1 MTKDKPIQATRARQ
15 LNLPF
20 STLPSFDAPAGSY
33 SRKAAVQEALKR
45 TLRDS
50 HLSREEIA
58 DEMSR
63 LVSEK
68 ITVNHIA
75 NWTAESKNGWRMPL
89 EYAAAFFVITGDA
102 GVIKAAL
109 AGSGIGIMDD
119 KEYAFYEL
127 GKLVAEER
135 QRSKKKRRVMEE
147 LGL

>member
-1 MTKDKPIQATRARQ
+1 MTKKKRFPDTRERQ

-20 STLPSFDAPAGSY
+20 SNLRSFDELAGSY
-33 SRKAAVQEALKR
+33 SRKSAVQEALKR
-45 TLRDS
+45 TLRDCQ
-50 HLSREEIA
+50 LSREEIA

-89 EYAAAFFVITGDA
+89 EYAAAFFVITGDD
-102 GVIKAAL
+102 GVVKAAL
-109 AGSGIGIMDD
+109 SGSGIGIMDD
-119 KEYAFYEL
+119 REYAFYEL
-127 GKLVAEER
+127 GKIVAEER

>member
-1 MTKDKPIQATRARQ
+1 MTKKQPFPARRERQ

-20 STLPSFDAPAGSY
+20 TQLRSFDEAAGSY
-33 SRKAAVQEALKR
+33 SRKSAVQEALKR
-45 TLRDS
+45 TLRDCQ
-50 HLSREEIA
+50 LSREEIA
-58 DEMSR
+58 EEMSR

-102 GVIKAAL
+102 GVVKAAL

-119 KEYAFYEL
+119 REYAFYEL
-127 GKLVAEER
+127 GKIVAEER

-147 LGL
+147 LGI

>member
-1 MTKDKPIQATRARQ
+1 MTKNIPFPATRARQ

-20 STLPSFDAPAGSY
+20 TNLRSFDESAGSY
-33 SRKAAVQEALKR
+33 SRKSAVQEALKR
-45 TLRDS
+45 TLRNS
-50 HLSREEIA
+50 QFSREEIA
-58 DEMSR
+58 EEMSR

-89 EYAAAFFVITGDA
+89 EYAAAFFVITGDS

-109 AGSGIGIMDD
+109 AGSGIGVMDD

-135 QRSKKKRRVMEE
+135 TRSKKKRRVMEE
-147 LGL
+147 LGI

>member
-1 MTKDKPIQATRARQ
+1 MTKKKQIPATMERQ

-20 STLPSFDAPAGSY
+20 TDMRSFDESAGSY
-33 SRKAAVQEALKR
+33 SRKSAVQEALKR
-45 TLRDS
+45 TLRECQ
-50 HLSREEIA
+50 LSREEIA

-102 GVIKAAL
+102 GVVKAAL
-109 AGSGIGIMDD
+109 AGSGIGVMDD
-119 KEYAFYEL
+119 GEYAYYEL
-127 GKLVAEER
+127 GKIVAEER

>member
-1 MTKDKPIQATRARQ
+1 MTKSNPFQAIRARQ

-20 STLPSFDAPAGSY
+20 SNLRSFDEPAGSC
-33 SRKAAVQEALKR
+33 SRKSAVQEALKR
-45 TLRDS
+45 TLRDCQ
-50 HLSREEIA
+50 LSREEIA
-58 DEMSR
+58 EEMSR

-89 EYAAAFFVITGDA
+89 EYAAAFFVITGDP
-102 GVIKAAL
+102 GIIKAAL
-109 AGSGIGIMDD
+109 SGSGIGVMDD
-119 KEYAFYEL
+119 REYAFYEL

-135 QRSKKKRRVMEE
+135 QRGKKKRRVMEE